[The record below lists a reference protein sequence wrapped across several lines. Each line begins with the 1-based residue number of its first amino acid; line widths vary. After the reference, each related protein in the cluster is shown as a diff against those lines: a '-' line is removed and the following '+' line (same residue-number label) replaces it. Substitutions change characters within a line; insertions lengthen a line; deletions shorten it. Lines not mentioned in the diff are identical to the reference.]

1 MLVVM
6 NAPSE
11 EQVRAVC
18 ERIESLGWDKAMQE
32 VRKFAAIAHCGV
44 QEPSTEST
52 VAKAAS

>member
-18 ERIESLGWDKAMQE
+18 GLE
-32 VRKFAAIAHCGV
+32 
-44 QEPSTEST
+44 EPSAEPT
-52 VAKAAS
+52 VAKAAG